1 MAWPNHSTGPG
12 HDSNNQNRFIHC
24 GALRGKCGDP
34 VFCFCFFL
42 LRSAWHQRMSSRP
55 CETLGFGRKPS
66 FSGGNKL
73 NTLSL
78 WIGKLM
84 HPDRSCYANFQ
95 TKSVC
100 QSWSQRRRLQSKYW
114 MHTEAWECTWPFCQ
128 IQLTTALRPN
138 QLGARTHTHWASWRT
153 QCTPHHLLFLS
164 SFFTLYPFLNLI
176 ISVLILLFSSLVL
189 QCWRSHSH

>member
-24 GALRGKCGDP
+24 GALCGKCGDP
-34 VFCFCFFL
+34 VFFCLFLVFFI

-55 CETLGFGRKPS
+55 RETLGFGCEPS
-66 FSGGNKL
+66 FSWGNKL
-73 NTLSL
+73 KTLSL

-84 HPDRSCYANFQ
+84 HPDRSCYAKFQ

-100 QSWSQRRRLQSKYW
+100 QSWSQQSRLQSKYW

-138 QLGARTHTHWASWRT
+138 QLGARTHTHT
-153 QCTPHHLLFLS
+153 HTHTHTLS
-164 SFFTLYPFLNLI
+164 FTKDTMYSAPSL
-176 ISVLILLFSSLVL
+176 VLILLFHPFPLP
-189 QCWRSHSH
+189 